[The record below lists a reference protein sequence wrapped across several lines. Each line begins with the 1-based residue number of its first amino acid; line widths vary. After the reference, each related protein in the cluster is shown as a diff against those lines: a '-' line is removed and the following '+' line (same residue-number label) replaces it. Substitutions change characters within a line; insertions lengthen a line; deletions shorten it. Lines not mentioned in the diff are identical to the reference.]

1 MAREQTSVNELQMLK
16 AAIKAGKPARLY
28 FFYGEETF
36 LLQHYLQQLRK
47 LLVDELTESFN
58 FHKLTAETFDVRSFA
73 DAVENLPMM
82 AETTFVWVDE
92 INIFKLN
99 EADREKLAEIL
110 ADIPEYCTVVFTYVA
125 TEWNPDKR
133 QKKLWDVIDKNG
145 TMVAFEKQE
154 RRDLIAWIT
163 RHFAAN
169 GKKIP
174 QELCSYLIDL
184 TGGTMTALAGEISK
198 ISAYSGADTI
208 TKSDID
214 AVTEPVLDAMV
225 FQITNCLSE
234 KAYGQALV
242 KLRQVL
248 KMQEEPVN
256 ILGAIGSHL
265 RRLGTARTLL
275 DNGKN
280 FSDLMRLYK
289 MSEYAAKK
297 TMKAASGVNAKF
309 CATAVELVL
318 ETDRKMKTSYDTP
331 ERLLEMLILQLSQEA

>member
-58 FHKLTAETFDVRSFA
+58 FHKLTAETFDVQSFA

-125 TEWNPDKR
+125 MEWNPDKR
-133 QKKLWDVIDKNG
+133 LKKLWDVIDKNG

-184 TGGTMTALAGEISK
+184 TGGTMTALAGEIAK

-280 FSDLMRLYK
+280 SGDLMRLYK
-289 MSEYAAKK
+289 MSDYAAKK
-297 TMKAASGVNAKF
+297 TMKAASGVTAKF

-331 ERLLEMLILQLSQEA
+331 ERLLELLLLQLSQEA